1 MRVLIVKMSALGDI
15 IHALPVLS
23 FLHQV
28 SPGIEVDWVV
38 EEPFREILEGNPLI
52 SRLHQVRTRH
62 WRKAPLAAATRR
74 EIGEIRDTLRGR
86 NYDLVFDIQG
96 NLKSGLVDLLS
107 GGKTVIGFS
116 ADLLQEKANL
126 LFTTRQIPSRRGDH
140 HVTDQCLRVVSVPFG
155 RDFKGMVLTTDISTT
170 AEEDAAA
177 EVLLS
182 TLADGLVFLCH
193 CGTTWETKFWY
204 DEGWMSLGKSLLA
217 LYPDSTLLLSWGNEK
232 ERDTVTAFAAA
243 IGRGARVLDR
253 YPLKGFT
260 ALLKRVDMVI
270 GGDTGPVHIAAA
282 VGTPTVSL
290 YRASDGRRSG
300 PRGAQDIIVQA
311 PLPCTA
317 CFRTHCDKDA
327 ECRRSIT
334 VGMVLEAVG
343 KLFGVNNI
351 ESLGRDATR
360 PVETAQPTGRGWE
373 HS

>member
-38 EEPFREILEGNPLI
+38 EEPFRDILEGNPFI
-52 SRLHQVRTRH
+52 DRLHQVRTRR
-62 WRKAPLAAATRR
+62 WRKSPLAVATRR
-74 EIGEIRDTLRGR
+74 EIGEIRTTLRAR

-96 NLKSGLVDLLS
+96 NLKSGLVDRMT
-107 GGKTVIGFS
+107 GGTMVIGFS

-155 RDFKGMVLTTDISTT
+155 RDFKGMVLTTDIHTLPEDDTS
-170 AEEDAAA
+170 AEA
-177 EVLLS
+177 LLA
-182 TLADGLVFLCH
+182 TIADGLVFLLH
-193 CGTTWETKFWY
+193 CGTTWETKLWY
-204 DEGWMSLGKSLLA
+204 DEGWVSLGKSLLA

-232 ERDTVTAFAAA
+232 ERDVVTALATA

-260 ALLKRVDMVI
+260 ALLKRVDLVI

-290 YRASDGRRSG
+290 YRASDGTRSG
-300 PRGAQDIIVQA
+300 PRGGQDIIVQA

-334 VGMVLEAVG
+334 SGMVLEAVG
-343 KLFGVNNI
+343 KIFGAYND
-351 ESLGRDATR
+351 ETR
-360 PVETAQPTGRGWE
+360 CGT
-373 HS
+373 